1 MMRNL
6 TTLTLFLLSL
16 IVEPVFA
23 QQKSGNLYD
32 ATYVHD
38 IRFAFEQKNWA
49 EQLDSLRINGGGD
62 MLIGKVIID
71 GTPYEKVGVA
81 YAKSPTYMTGGKRN
95 PWLVKLNYID
105 KNQNHQG
112 YKAFT
117 ISQAL
122 RDPSLV
128 REVLGYEIARKY
140 IAAPLANYVNLT
152 INNDNRGVHV
162 NIEAINEEFLK
173 KNFNNTEGAFFKC
186 IPDKY
191 TEVKS
196 DCERIYG
203 ALKLQ
208 KDVRCLMTNFDML
221 SKAGWDDL
229 TELTRILNE
238 EPQNIS
244 KVLNLDQALWYLAFN
259 TVVVNLN
266 GYSGQFSGNYY
277 LYKDANHQF
286 NFIPTEMNLIFGSLK
301 NITGGSSDLDLNGLI
316 SLDPLLHADNP
327 SKPLISQLLKNPDLK
342 KIYYAHI
349 RQILGDW
356 FENDLYRRR
365 AEELQRLIVLY
376 YDQDKTPPYPM
387 ADFKRSLLETV
398 GHVTKIPGVVEI
410 MMPRAKFLKKH
421 PDIFVIPPVVS
432 EVTFSNRKK
441 FSNQTVTEF
450 RVKAKVDKFPRR
462 VRLFYRPSGTTG
474 TYTEVA
480 MLDDGKSH
488 DAEAGDKIFGAVINP
503 MGKYSSIEYFIVAEN
518 AAAAAFYPTNYIAE
532 KAKMTIEEL
541 NK

>member
-6 TTLTLFLLSL
+6 TTLTLLLFAFFVTPL
-16 IVEPVFA
+16 RA
-23 QQKSGNLYD
+23 QQKSGHLYD
-32 ATYVHD
+32 VSYVHD
-38 IRFAFEQKNWA
+38 IRFVFEQKDWTQ
-49 EQLDSLRINGGGD
+49 QLDSLRMNGSDG

-71 GTPYEKVGVA
+71 GTPYEKVGIA
-81 YAKSPTYMTGGKRN
+81 YAKSPTYLMAGRRN
-95 PWLVKLNYID
+95 PWYIKLNYID

-117 ISQAL
+117 ISQSL

-140 IAAPLANYVNLT
+140 MAAPLANYINLT

-162 NIEAINEEFLK
+162 NIEAVNEEFLK
-173 KNFNNTEGAFFKC
+173 KNFNNTEGAFFRC
-186 IPDKY
+186 VPDKY
-191 TEVKS
+191 TEIKS
-196 DCERIYG
+196 DCEHIYG

-208 KDVRCLMTNFDML
+208 KDVRCLMTNYDMV

-229 TELTRILNE
+229 LELTRVLNE
-238 EPQNIS
+238 EPQNITR
-244 KVLNLDQALWYLAFN
+244 VLNLDQALWYLAYN
-259 TVVVNLN
+259 TAVVNLN
-266 GYSGQFSGNYY
+266 GYSGQYSGNFY
-277 LYKDANHQF
+277 LYRDANNQF
-286 NFIPTEMNLIFGSLK
+286 NLIPTELNLIFGSLK
-301 NITGGSSDLDLNGLI
+301 NVNGGASDLDLNGLI
-316 SLDPLLHADNP
+316 SLDPMLHADNP
-327 SKPLISQLLKNPDLK
+327 NKPLISQLLKNPDLK
-342 KIYYAHI
+342 KIYFAHI

-365 AEELQRLIVLY
+365 ADELQKLIVLY

-398 GHVTKIPGVVEI
+398 GQVTKIPGVAEI

-421 PDIFVIPPVVS
+421 PDVLVIPPVVS

-441 FSNQTVTEF
+441 FSNQSVTEF
-450 RVKAKVDKFPRR
+450 RIKAKVDKFPRR
-462 VRLFYRPSGTTG
+462 VRLFYRPMGSSG
-474 TYTEVA
+474 TYTELP

-488 DAEAGDKIFGAVINP
+488 DGEAGDKTFGAVVNP
-503 MGKYSSIEYFIVAEN
+503 MGKYTSIEYFIVAEN
-518 AAAAAFYPTNYIAE
+518 AAAAAFYPTNYISE